1 MESLFDFAK
10 DPLQNFQIQFS
21 SAEKSITKDVNAMS
35 LATVGKDGKP
45 SLRTVLFKG
54 LLESGFTFYTNYQS
68 QKAQEILLRSE
79 VSLLFFWKEIDQQI
93 RIEGIVQKL
102 SRETSEKYFSTRPRE
117 SQIGAWASA
126 QSTEL
131 KSLEDL
137 DRVAT
142 EVEAKFRGQEIP
154 CPPHWGGFLVRPTMI
169 EFWFGQKGRLHHRYI
184 FEKKNVNDAHWR
196 KYLKFP

>member
-1 MESLFDFAK
+1 M
-10 DPLQNFQIQFS
+10 
-21 SAEKSITKDVNAMS
+21 
-35 LATVGKDGKP
+35 
-45 SLRTVLFKG
+45 LRP
-54 LLESGFTFYTNYQS
+54 
-68 QKAQEILLRSE
+68 E

-93 RIEGIVQKL
+93 RIEGVVQKL

-137 DRVAT
+137 DRAAT
-142 EVEAKFRGQEIP
+142 EAEGKFRGQEIP
-154 CPPHWGGFLVRPTMI
+154 CPPQWGGFLVRPTMI
-169 EFWFGQKGRLHHRYI
+169 EFWFGQKGRLHHRYV